1 MTPRTLV
8 ASVLV
13 LSAALAHSPA
23 VAGPTPQVPVTTTR
37 IHLKDLFPDID
48 AAAAEVDLGPSPPA
62 GGSRLVTRADIMA
75 ALDAKQLPVPQSMP
89 DAVRVVRGA
98 RHIAAAEMN
107 AIVRS
112 ALDNKPLGRGV
123 ALAAVRADRS
133 VDVADGWTRVDID
146 VPRAP
151 KRAGT
156 FTTAAIASFFVGNDV
171 IARIPVRVDLSVSA
185 DGATYDTIRGAA
197 VMLVVRRS
205 TVEVRA
211 PGFAAADGDVGDVI
225 PVQLRPSG
233 RTIRARLS
241 TKDEAVALEDG
252 Q

>member
-1 MTPRTLV
+1 MTLRTVV
-8 ASVLV
+8 ASLLV
-13 LSAALAHSPA
+13 LSAALAGSPA
-23 VAGPTPQVPVTTTR
+23 VAGATPQVPVTTTR
-37 IHLKDLFPDID
+37 IHLKDVFPEVE
-48 AAAAEVDLGPSPPA
+48 AAAAEIDLGPSPPA
-62 GGSRLVTRADIMA
+62 GGSRLITRADMVA
-75 ALDAKQLPVPQSMP
+75 ALDAKQIPAPASLP
-89 DAVRVVRGA
+89 DAVRVVRSA
-98 RHIAAAEMN
+98 RHVGAAELS
-107 AIVRS
+107 ASVRS
-112 ALDNKPLGRGV
+112 ALDDKPLGHGV
-123 ALAAVRADRS
+123 TLAAVRADRT
-133 VDVADGWTRVDID
+133 VDVADGWTRVDVD

-151 KRAGT
+151 KKAGT

-185 DGATYDTIRGAA
+185 EGATYDTIRGAA

-211 PGFAAADGDVGDVI
+211 PGFAASDGDVGDVI

-241 TKDEAVALEDG
+241 SKDEAVALEDG